1 MLDSWSN
8 HYILSTSLADAGWS
22 KLWSKFSASPFQ
34 MSNQNWHH
42 GYMAL
47 IHDCYLSLHPLYFV
61 ICHEVICN
69 GFPAAT
75 GSMAWRTWNGQP
87 TGLCLCYW
95 RDTGSRPKGRG
106 TTLYVTAVFCMLRVQ
121 NTPCF
126 FLSCVNSSLCLQM
139 LCRSWNSL
147 HATRSRKGRCSS
159 ISSAAQDDSRMKWK
173 SWFPALEV
181 YPSSRG
187 VSNCF

>member
-8 HYILSTSLADAGWS
+8 HYILSTYFGRCRMVQTLEQILGVPLSDEQPKLTPWVHGSHPWLLPFPPSSLFCD
-22 KLWSKFSASPFQ
+22 
-34 MSNQNWHH
+34 
-42 GYMAL
+42 
-47 IHDCYLSLHPLYFV
+47 LSRSHLQ
-61 ICHEVICN
+61 CS
-69 GFPAAT
+69 PAAT
-75 GSMAWRTWNGQP
+75 GSMAWRIGNGQP

-181 YPSSRG
+181 YLSSRG